1 MAGMFEEKAAG
12 LLSVEQVS
20 ATSLGDAGSPEF
32 TVDGDV
38 DDEGAD
44 RYTAETFEHAAI
56 LHRPTGNVEA
66 VVWRAGDDV
75 AVLGTKR
82 RADQEEVAEGEVM
95 LRSYGS
101 SAGTILLT
109 PSGGIYLGTGATEF
123 VARADRVEAAIDAM
137 RDAIALSIAT
147 SPAGSLAA
155 IKADLAAAISAATGA
170 SGTGCDDVR
179 GI

>member
-1 MAGMFEEKAAG
+1 MAGMFDEKAAG
-12 LLSVEQVS
+12 LISVEQVEG
-20 ATSLGDAGSPEF
+20 TSLGASNSPEF
-32 TVDGDV
+32 TVEGDV
-38 DDEGAD
+38 DDEGTD
-44 RYTAETFEHAAI
+44 SKVAESFEHAAI
-56 LHRPTGNVEA
+56 LHRPTGDVEA

-123 VARADRVEAAIDAM
+123 VARADRVEAAIDALKT
-137 RDAIALSIAT
+137 ALQAAAT
-147 SPAGSLAA
+147 TAGLAA
-155 IKADLAAAISAATGA
+155 FATQIGLIPGA